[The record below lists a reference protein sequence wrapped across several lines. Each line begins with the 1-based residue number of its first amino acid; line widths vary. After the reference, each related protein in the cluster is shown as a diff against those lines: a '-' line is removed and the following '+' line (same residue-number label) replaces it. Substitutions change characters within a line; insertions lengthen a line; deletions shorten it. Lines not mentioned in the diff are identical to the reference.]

1 VDQTKEYLVQKEEHD
16 TVATKPRLRG
26 IHRLRFQRYAHRKP
40 VSEPVEGEIEGLPG
54 DLLEKHKH
62 YYINSMMSNWGKSY
76 NMDRLLEKFLAAYVP
91 DYKNAFNIPPNV
103 QFLVFDEYSATK
115 AIPLEQLKSL
125 ASSNAQSGYLNR
137 KSHGAS
143 YKPPK
148 DVQII
153 ILSNYSPYEV
163 NASWDKKF
171 QRKVI
176 SDEVLT
182 TFDTRFH
189 TVRLDNAEQRRQ
201 WMSPTSWTE
210 EVFQLE
216 LRGLRDKCLKGKD
229 DRVETVEF
237 IATAVQMYKA
247 RTTHGKSLQEFVE
260 ACLWDGNDI
269 LLARLVYHD
278 NFKRVKELRLDEWR
292 REAFFECGN
301 DRKNNLP
308 VSPEQIHRG
317 LMRLRA
323 EIGEFCLYQDQ
334 WYLDAAITYP
344 REYPK
349 YLNGRVLI
357 ERPEPHMTEEDVA
370 TICMKRGRK
379 RHHSEC
385 SGNFRHGGRIICD
398 DAADEIDTDL
408 IDDFDMW
415 RCANAI
421 NKIRKIT
428 YKSVCVPEESP
439 AKDKA

>member
-1 VDQTKEYLVQKEEHD
+1 MT
-16 TVATKPRLRG
+16 
-26 IHRLRFQRYAHRKP
+26 
-40 VSEPVEGEIEGLPG
+40 
-54 DLLEKHKH
+54 
-62 YYINSMMSNWGKSY
+62 SNWGKSY
-76 NMDRLLEKFLAAYVP
+76 NMDRLLEQYSGAYVP
-91 DYKNAFNIPPNV
+91 DYKNAVNIPPNV

-153 ILSNYSPYEV
+153 VLSNYSPYEV
-163 NASWDKKF
+163 YASWDKKF

-176 SDEVLT
+176 SDEILT

-189 TVRLDNAEQRRQ
+189 TIRLDGDNAEQRRK
-201 WMSPTSWTE
+201 WMLPTSWTE
-210 EVFQLE
+210 EEFQLE

-269 LLARLVYHD
+269 RLARLVYHD
-278 NFKRVKELRLDEWR
+278 NLKRVKEPRLDEWR

-301 DRKNNLP
+301 DRKNKLP

-323 EIGEFCLYQDQ
+323 EIGEIRLYQDQ
-334 WYLDAAITYP
+334 CYLDAAVAYP
-344 REYPK
+344 REYAK
-349 YLNGRVLI
+349 YLNERVLI
-357 ERPEPHMTEEDVA
+357 ERPEPRMTKEDVA
-370 TICMKRGRK
+370 TVCMHRGRK
-379 RHHSEC
+379 RRHSEC
-385 SGNFRHGGRIICD
+385 TDNFRDGGRIICD
-398 DAADEIDTDL
+398 DAAAGKIDTDL
-408 IDDFDMW
+408 IDDFDLW

-421 NKIRKIT
+421 NKIRQMNGAPYT
-428 YKSVCVPEESP
+428 
-439 AKDKA
+439 